1 MNLRDLKDSAV
12 YWQENHLHISYLPNF
27 FNSKDADCFF
37 LKLKSEI
44 EWKQYPITLFGK
56 TYIQP
61 RKIAYHADQGKAYTY
76 SRQILQPKP
85 WNSVLKNLKEHC
97 NQILPANWNA
107 VLLNYYLNGQDSM
120 GWHSD
125 DETELGEHPMIAS
138 FSFGTPRLFRFRLKS
153 NPRETRELLLEHG
166 SLLIMHAPTQKYWQH
181 ALPKS
186 KKINTERINATFR
199 VIN

>member
-1 MNLRDLKDSAV
+1 MLFR
-12 YWQENHLHISYLPNF
+12 
-27 FNSKDADCFF
+27 
-37 LKLKSEI
+37 SEI

-61 RKIAYHADQGKAYTY
+61 RKIAYHADPGKAYTY
-76 SRQILQPKP
+76 SRQILQPKH
-85 WNSVLKNLKEHC
+85 WTSVLKNLKEHC

-153 NPRETRELLLEHG
+153 NPRETSELLLEHG

-186 KKINTERINATFR
+186 KKIKTERINATFR